1 MQRKLNIE
9 EIRRFFDTANNQF
22 EESGLFLL
30 RVRFNRDEYGYL
42 QGIAIDYERREN
54 TEQKENEH

>member
-22 EESGLFLL
+22 EESGLFML
-30 RVRFNRDEYGYL
+30 RVRFNRDEDGHL